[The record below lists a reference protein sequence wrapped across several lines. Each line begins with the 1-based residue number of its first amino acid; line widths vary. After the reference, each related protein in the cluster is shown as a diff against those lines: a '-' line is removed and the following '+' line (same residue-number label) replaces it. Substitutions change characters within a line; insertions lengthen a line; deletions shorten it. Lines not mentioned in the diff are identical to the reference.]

1 MEQKM
6 KLTYLSDKPLV
17 AKPSIL
23 CDKCIIRG
31 LFLSCSPTHSF
42 LFTLMLSTAAA
53 LHPPSCSFSFKI
65 LPSAAS
71 AFFTASFLL
80 KRRFVLRTQTFIHIY
95 HHSLQCCITWG
106 WPITGC
112 HVTNMGLLVST
123 IFKMLQKDYTLFF
136 FFFFCGAEEGRQGG
150 RVAILTFKAKN
161 LCVAT
166 FINPQ
171 RSNTHKWILV
181 SRTLL
186 HFILFFIPLHLLSDY
201 LLLVI

>member
-42 LFTLMLSTAAA
+42 LFTLMPSTAAA
-53 LHPPSCSFSFKI
+53 LHPPSCPFSFKI

-71 AFFTASFLL
+71 AFFMASFLL

-123 IFKMLQKDYTLFF
+123 IFKRRTRPPFF
-136 FFFFCGAEEGRQGG
+136 FFAGQRGVDKGVELQFWLSKQKISVWLPSSIRKEVTLINEYSSQG
-150 RVAILTFKAKN
+150 
-161 LCVAT
+161 
-166 FINPQ
+166 
-171 RSNTHKWILV
+171 
-181 SRTLL
+181 L

-201 LLLVI
+201 LLLII